1 MAEASRARV
10 TITLG
15 RSGQVVKRTAT
26 VSDIDLSDSLP
37 GTGSKRSVRDRLGSA
52 LDSSQ
57 VNNKRQRGD
66 GYGYISSLS
75 SNGVDDVRIGKND
88 LRLKLMQKN
97 VLRRSQID
105 DDGKFVDLREKLS
118 RTGQPP
124 HSSLRTRQ
132 PMPESKE
139 TSILGRI
146 PVTRSTDALP
156 QMNSSRSS
164 YSAWTLDHIRRR
176 SPESIVGSSRGLSPP
191 RNVEDLQR
199 RPLSRTFDDVRAVPY
214 MSKDVHNTPRPVSTS
229 SYMAKPTLPT
239 GSVKPLP
246 PGAPLLGQLPPPTGI
261 VQKSSYAGEEQQT
274 VDGLLQSLGLGKY
287 AILFK
292 AEEVDMTALKQMGE
306 HDLKELGIPMGPR
319 KKILL
324 ALLPRSKRQQ

>member
-1 MAEASRARV
+1 MVLMVISFLCDIVNIISVSNLTDFLIAE
-10 TITLG
+10 L
-15 RSGQVVKRTAT
+15 
-26 VSDIDLSDSLP
+26 VSL
-37 GTGSKRSVRDRLGSA
+37 
-52 LDSSQ
+52 
-57 VNNKRQRGD
+57 NNK
-66 GYGYISSLS
+66 
-75 SNGVDDVRIGKND
+75 DVRIGKND

-261 VQKSSYAGEEQQT
+261 VQKSSYAVRAPFLCFQT
-274 VDGLLQSLGLGKY
+274 HLSTHKKFCCSRCNYIPL
-287 AILFK
+287 
-292 AEEVDMTALKQMGE
+292 EKQIY
-306 HDLKELGIPMGPR
+306 KCSFSF
-319 KKILL
+319 
-324 ALLPRSKRQQ
+324 AT

>member
-1 MAEASRARV
+1 MSEASRARV

-15 RSGQVVKRTAT
+15 RGGQVVKRP
-26 VSDIDLSDSLP
+26 VSDVGFSDSLP
-37 GTGSKRSVRDRLGSA
+37 GTGSKRSVRDRLGSS

-57 VNNKRQRGD
+57 VDNKRQRGD
-66 GYGYISSLS
+66 GYISGLGT
-75 SNGVDDVRIGKND
+75 NGIDDFRIGKND
-88 LRLKLMQKN
+88 LRFKLMQKN
-97 VLRRSQID
+97 VVRRSQND
-105 DDGKFVDLREKLS
+105 DDCEFMDLREKLS

-124 HSSLRTRQ
+124 HSSLDTRQ
-132 PMPESKE
+132 CLPESRE

-146 PVTRSTDALP
+146 PVSRSTNDLP

-176 SPESIVGSSRGLSPP
+176 SPERIVGSSRGLSPP

-199 RPLSRTFDDVRAVPY
+199 KPLSRTYDDMRSIPY
-214 MSKDVHNTPRPVSTS
+214 MSKDVHNAPRPMSTS
-229 SYMAKPTLPT
+229 PYMTKPTLPP

-246 PGAPLLGQLPPPTGI
+246 PGPPLIGQLPPPPGI
-261 VQKSSYAGEEQQT
+261 VQKSSYTGEEQQT
-274 VDGLLQSLGLGKY
+274 VDGLLHSLGLGKY

-306 HDLKELGIPMGPR
+306 NDLKELGIPMGPR

-324 ALLPRSKRQQ
+324 SLLPRSKRHP